1 MNGDDVTLLFLEP
14 RGVFDAFMVGIL
26 EGVDCVEPR
35 VVYDKDAII
44 KHLIAG
50 QREAGADEDEAEVLA
65 VEHFDF
71 NIAGAWVGEQT
82 PLFVSAQTL
91 QLLREMAGDA

>member
-1 MNGDDVTLLFLEP
+1 MSEDDVTLLFLEP
-14 RGVFDAFMVGIL
+14 RGVFDAFMVGVL
-26 EGVDCVEPR
+26 EGIDCDVPR
-35 VVYDKDAII
+35 VVYDKEKILE
-44 KHLIAG
+44 HLIAE
-50 QREAGADEDEAEVLA
+50 QREAGANEDEAEINA

-91 QLLREMAGDA
+91 QLLRELAGDA